1 MQTNVKTSL
10 RAAVMLGI
18 LTEYT
23 NIPTC
28 LLTVVQINQLM
39 LNRTYAGKKTH
50 YNYCTRQSPT
60 SDFNPSA
67 AT

>member
-1 MQTNVKTSL
+1 
-10 RAAVMLGI
+10 VMLGI